1 MWIIRRSKRRAH
13 LFRELQVQFR
23 RTHCAR
29 TMQGAGVGRVLKPV
43 AAPPRSPSLSGASL
57 TSRRPG
63 RVAATVK
70 ALVPV
75 SLALGLLAGC
85 SSLLPKSTET
95 SGDTKTAWRSYQEA
109 EASFASITPGKTT
122 VDELRA
128 QHLDPRANANMRVV
142 PRYEVVQRFIVNST
156 ITLADLDE
164 GVRQCL
170 EAREACTAWEI
181 NQQAMQ
187 KKSTG
192 NAALHMLKVQRE
204 TQNAGW
210 RFCGL
215 LLMKDGVVI
224 YKLTSGQP
232 GILEVAQDQD
242 ILAPLQIVGSK
253 FNALNGIEVTDVRN
267 GVKSTPSATPSGD
280 AVMAVR
286 RR

>member
-1 MWIIRRSKRRAH
+1 MWIIRRRERRTR
-13 LFRELQVQFR
+13 LFRELQLQSRPSEYV
-23 RTHCAR
+23 R
-29 TMQGAGVGRVLKPV
+29 TMQHAGVGRLLKPV
-43 AAPPRSPSLSGASL
+43 ALPPRSPSLSGASL

-70 ALVPV
+70 ALLPFSV
-75 SLALGLLAGC
+75 ALGLLAGC
-85 SSLLPKSTET
+85 SSLLPRSTET
-95 SGDTKTAWRSYQEA
+95 SGDAKTAWQSYQEA
-109 EASFASITPGKTT
+109 EASFARIAPGKTT

-128 QHLDPRANANMRVV
+128 EHLDPRLNANMRVV

-156 ITLADLDE
+156 ITPEDLDD

-170 EAREACTAWEI
+170 EAKEACIAWEI

-232 GILEVAQDQD
+232 GILEIAHDQD
-242 ILAPLQIVGSK
+242 MLAPLQLVGSK
-253 FNALNGIEVTDVRN
+253 FNALNGINVTDVRN
-267 GVKSTPSATPSGD
+267 GIKSTPSATPSGD
-280 AVMAVR
+280 AVMATR

>member
-1 MWIIRRSKRRAH
+1 VNR
-13 LFRELQVQFR
+13 LL
-23 RTHCAR
+23 
-29 TMQGAGVGRVLKPV
+29 VL
-43 AAPPRSPSLSGASL
+43 S
-57 TSRRPG
+57 
-63 RVAATVK
+63 
-70 ALVPV
+70 V
-75 SLALGLLAGC
+75 SLGALAGC

-95 SGDTKTAWRSYQEA
+95 SGDAKTAWHSYQEA
-109 EASFASITPGKTT
+109 EAAFARVVPGKTT
-122 VDELRA
+122 VDELRV

-142 PRYEVVQRFIVNST
+142 PRYEIVQLFMVNSS
-156 ITLADLDE
+156 ITLDDLDD

-170 EAREACTAWEI
+170 EAKEACTAWQI
-181 NQQAMQ
+181 DQQAMQ

-232 GILEVAQDQD
+232 GILEIANNQDM
-242 ILAPLQIVGSK
+242 LAPLQILGSK
-253 FNALNGIEVTDVRN
+253 FNALNGIDVTDVRN
-267 GVKSTPSATPSGD
+267 GIKSTPSSTPSGD